1 MVLHQG
7 HNLLPKQGAEL
18 SFMKWL
24 EMPSLGQGRRHS
36 NSITPSECFLTTEL
50 NN

>member
-1 MVLHQG
+1 MALYQG
-7 HNLLPKQGAEL
+7 HNLLPKLGAEL
-18 SFMKWL
+18 SFMEWL

-36 NSITPSECFLTTEL
+36 NSVTPSEYFLTTEL